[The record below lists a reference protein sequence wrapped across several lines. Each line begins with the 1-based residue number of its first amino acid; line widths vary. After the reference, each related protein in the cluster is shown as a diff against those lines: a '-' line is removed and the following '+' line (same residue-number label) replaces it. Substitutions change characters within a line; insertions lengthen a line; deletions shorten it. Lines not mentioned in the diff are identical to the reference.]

1 MHWYWGCRGVGWS
14 KCSLLR
20 ACENCDLAGLAKQL
34 AVALIHLH
42 THFLHNANMLN
53 VHQLSPQDFVGLS
66 PCAAAELAAKVLQY
80 IGQQSQHIAQQ
91 GQQIESQAQAIQ
103 FKDAKINSIMF
114 ELRRLKAWRF
124 DAKTER
130 MNAEQRQL
138 FEETLA
144 ADQADLEAQLAA
156 LKAVS
161 KESGDTTDS
170 STRRQPKRQAL
181 PEHLKRVDHHHEP
194 QSTTCGCGQAMV
206 RIGEDVSER
215 LDIIPAQFFVHRHI
229 RGKWTCKCCQTL
241 VQEPVEPQVID
252 KGMPTAGLVAHTT
265 VSRFVD
271 HIPYYRQEQINARSG
286 IHTPRSTLASWSG
299 QAGAALIPLYDA
311 HRKFVLSCSVVHAD
325 ETPVAMLDPGAGKTK
340 RAYIWAYARSGFDV
354 SPGVVYEFCV
364 GRGAKYPLEFLKGW
378 SGTLV
383 CDGYGGYDKVMQEET
398 RIGAGCLAHARRKFD
413 ELVKDNLSP
422 VGTQAIQRIAAL
434 YKIEREIKGLSV
446 QDRHA
451 ARQSSSKP
459 LCRDLHEWLKLE
471 RQRMPDGSATA
482 KAIAYS
488 LNRWDALTV
497 YLDNGAVQIDNNHI
511 ENLMRPW
518 AMGRK
523 AWLFAGSALA
533 GQRAA
538 VVMSLLQS
546 AKLHGH
552 DPWAYLKDVLTRLP
566 GHMNSRI
573 EELLPHR
580 WQPQS

>member
-1 MHWYWGCRGVGWS
+1 M
-14 KCSLLR
+14 
-20 ACENCDLAGLAKQL
+20 
-34 AVALIHLH
+34 
-42 THFLHNANMLN
+42 FN
-53 VHQLSPQDFVGLS
+53 VHELSPQDFVGLS
-66 PCAAAELAAKVLQY
+66 PCAAAELAAKVLQH

-91 GQQIESQAQAIQ
+91 DQQIESQAQAIVY
-103 FKDAKINSIMF
+103 KDAKIERITF

-156 LKAVS
+156 LKASSEV
-161 KESGDTTDS
+161 GNTTDTN
-170 STRRQPKRQAL
+170 TRSQPKRQAL
-181 PEHLKRVDHHHEP
+181 PDHFKRVDHHHEP
-194 QSTTCGCGQAMV
+194 ENTTCECGQVMV

-229 RGKWTCKCCQTL
+229 RGKWACKCCQTL
-241 VQEPVEPQVID
+241 VQEPVEPHVID

-286 IHTPRSTLASWSG
+286 VHTPRSTLASWSG
-299 QAGAALIPLYDA
+299 QAGAALVPLYDV
-311 HRKFVLSCSVVHAD
+311 HREFVLSCRVVHAD

-340 RAYIWAYARSGFDV
+340 RAYIWAYARSGLDV
-354 SPGVVYEFCV
+354 SPGVVYEFCL

-383 CDGYGGYDKVMQEET
+383 CDGYGAYDQVMNQEQ
-398 RIGAGCLAHARRKFD
+398 RIGAGCFAHARRKFG
-413 ELVKDNLSP
+413 ELIKDNLSP
-422 VGTQAIQRIAAL
+422 VGTLALQRIAAL
-434 YKIEREIKGLSV
+434 YQIERQVKGCSV
-446 QDRHA
+446 EERLA
-451 ARQSSSKP
+451 IRQSSSKP
-459 LCRDLHEWLKLE
+459 LCEDLHRWLKLE
-471 RQRMPDGSATA
+471 RQRVPEGSATA
-482 KAIAYS
+482 KAIDYS
-488 LNRWDALTV
+488 LNRWAALTA
-497 YLDNGAVQIDNNHI
+497 YLDNGSVQIDNNHI
-511 ENLMRPW
+511 ENLVRPW

-523 AWLFAGSALA
+523 AWLFAGSELA

-546 AKLHGH
+546 AKMHGH

-580 WQPQS
+580 WKPQF

>member
-1 MHWYWGCRGVGWS
+1 MFIPP
-14 KCSLLR
+14 
-20 ACENCDLAGLAKQL
+20 DL
-34 AVALIHLH
+34 
-42 THFLHNANMLN
+42 T
-53 VHQLSPQDFVGLS
+53 GLS
-66 PCAAAELAAKVLQY
+66 PEAQAVAQQLLQH
-80 IGQQSQHIAQQ
+80 IGQQSKHIAQQ

-103 FKDAKINSIMF
+103 FKDANIERITF

-144 ADQADLEAQLAA
+144 ADQADLEARLAA
-156 LKAVS
+156 LKAVA
-161 KESGDTTDS
+161 KETSNTAAPDT
-170 STRRQPKRQAL
+170 RPKPKRRAL

-229 RGKWTCKCCQTL
+229 RGKWACKCCQTL
-241 VQEPVEPQVID
+241 VQEPVEPHIID
-252 KGMPTAGLVAHTT
+252 KGMPTQGLVAHTL

-286 IHTPRSTLASWSG
+286 VHTPRSTLASWSG
-299 QAGAALIPLYDA
+299 QAGAALMPLYDA
-311 HRKFVLSCSVVHAD
+311 HRKFVLSCAVIHAD
-325 ETPVAMLDPGAGKTK
+325 ETPVAMLDPGAGGTK
-340 RAYIWAYARSGFDV
+340 RAYILAYARSGFDV
-354 SPGVVYEFCV
+354 SPGVVYDFCL

-383 CDGYGGYDKVMQEET
+383 CDGYGGYDKVMAQET
-398 RIGAGCLAHARRKFD
+398 RNGAGCLAHARRKFD

-422 VGTQAIQRIAAL
+422 VGTQALQRIAAL
-434 YKIEREIKGLSV
+434 YQIERQAKGSSV
-446 QDRHA
+446 EERLA
-451 ARQSSSKP
+451 IRQSSSKA
-459 LCRDLHEWLKLE
+459 LCADLHEWLSLE
-471 RQRMPDGSATA
+471 RQRVPEGSATA
-482 KAIAYS
+482 KSIDYS
-488 LNRWDALTV
+488 LNRWKALTA

-523 AWLFAGSALA
+523 AWLFAGSELA

-573 EELLPHR
+573 DELLPHR
-580 WQPQS
+580 WQLGECPQRAGV